1 MAEPS
6 WWTGVTGRADLRVPR
21 CQDGG
26 AVRLGVLV
34 THTLHLKFPK
44 SVIELFDRCWQI
56 VARVAKRFEDY
67 HGKPRTQTGPN
78 TRHAQARTEE
88 VRLALMET
96 YPSIMIQAVRYYST
110 YEKNQY
116 VLEFGDDMQVIAAKL
131 ALGGMEAGRGGTH
144 WSRGVRGA
152 DDHDPGAGSPASLWQ
167 GTMHDDSGMETLF
180 WLRWADA
187 DDARH
192 AARTTAIAEISFL
205 SVAGGRWGRGAT
217 KLAPPR
223 SCIAPQRPPQPTLC
237 RRSAG
242 KSTH

>member
-26 AVRLGVLV
+26 AVRHGVLV
-34 THTLHLKFPK
+34 IHTLHLKFPK

-78 TRHAQARTEE
+78 TLHAQARAEE

-131 ALGGMEAGRGGTH
+131 ALGDMEAGRGGTH
-144 WSRGVRGA
+144 WSCGVRGA

-192 AARTTAIAEISFL
+192 AAGTTAIAELSFL
-205 SVAGGRWGRGAT
+205 RCCWRQVVPVPMNRLVARKWWLR
-217 KLAPPR
+217 KPR
-223 SCIAPQRPPQPTLC
+223 FSEP
-237 RRSAG
+237 
-242 KSTH
+242 

>member
-1 MAEPS
+1 
-6 WWTGVTGRADLRVPR
+6 VPR
-21 CQDGG
+21 SWRNLLGG
-26 AVRLGVLV
+26 LASRGGLTFAFRDVRTVVLFGHGVLV
-34 THTLHLKFPK
+34 THTLH
-44 SVIELFDRCWQI
+44 
-56 VARVAKRFEDY
+56 A
-67 HGKPRTQTGPN
+67 QT
-78 TRHAQARTEE
+78 RAEE

-192 AARTTAIAEISFL
+192 AAGDHGHRRAQL
-205 SVAGGRWGRGAT
+205 S
-217 KLAPPR
+217 
-223 SCIAPQRPPQPTLC
+223 LC
-237 RRSAG
+237 RPAADPDDAG
-242 KSTH
+242 VLGSPGDLRNRADDKVGAEGVALAVGGWGD

>member
-1 MAEPS
+1 
-6 WWTGVTGRADLRVPR
+6 
-21 CQDGG
+21 
-26 AVRLGVLV
+26 V

-44 SVIELFDRCWQI
+44 SVIELFDRRWQI
-56 VARVAKRFEDY
+56 VARVAKRFEGY

-78 TRHAQARTEE
+78 TLHVQARAEE
-88 VRLALMET
+88 VRLALIET
-96 YPSIMIQAVRYYST
+96 CPSIMIQAVRYYST

-205 SVAGGRWGRGAT
+205 SVADGRWGRGAT
-217 KLAPPR
+217 KLPALPR
-223 SCIAPQRPPQPTLC
+223 SSGARQPSPQATLR